1 MKYAEILFGAFLIL
15 IVLIGIGGILYAI
28 SAEPQQVK
36 VKVDYTSRVVVDK
49 SEKVPW
55 AISNAMENVRSR
67 NFVMTGLKTIY
78 VKSTGNFVIEC
89 SGTEDAHVLKTG
101 K

>member
-1 MKYAEILFGAFLIL
+1 MKHAEIVFGAFLTL

-28 SAEPQQVK
+28 STESQQVK
-36 VKVDYTSRVVVDK
+36 ADYTSQVVVDK

-67 NFVMTGLKTIY
+67 NFVMTGLKTVY
-78 VKSTGNFVIEC
+78 VRTTGNFVIEC
-89 SGTEDAHVLKTG
+89 SGTEEAHVLKMG

>member
-1 MKYAEILFGAFLIL
+1 MKHVEIVFSAFLIL

-28 SAEPQQVK
+28 CTESQQIK
-36 VKVDYTSRVVVDK
+36 ADYTSQVVVDK

-67 NFVMTGLKTIY
+67 NFVMTGLETIY
-78 VKSTGNFVIEC
+78 VKTTGNFVIKC
-89 SGTEDAHVLKTG
+89 SGTEEAHVLKMG